1 MLYRN
6 RRKRQDR
13 RRHQEKK
20 SQIVKE
26 DPPVHVV
33 SETTLKNY
41 NSLLKDHVKE
51 VVKNH
56 STMKYQEG
64 LTNMEFH
71 GGSTLVSVLIVVFI
85 IIGLYLAYH
94 FLWKHGCLKRFDSNN
109 DPDWQRHAERHARL
123 AMMRLEQREM
133 DTLSGPAEMPRTHGS
148 ARRDR
153 EFS

>member
-1 MLYRN
+1 
-6 RRKRQDR
+6 
-13 RRHQEKK
+13 
-20 SQIVKE
+20 
-26 DPPVHVV
+26 
-33 SETTLKNY
+33 
-41 NSLLKDHVKE
+41 
-51 VVKNH
+51 
-56 STMKYQEG
+56 MKYQEG

-71 GGSTLVSVLIVVFI
+71 GGSTVVSVLIVVFI

-109 DPDWQRHAERHARL
+109 HPDWQRHAERHARL

-148 ARRDR
+148 GPRRDR